1 MENIIEINGVR
12 YIREDL
18 ATTSDTSIS
27 IVPKIEVDYTFTE
40 ECIVETDLYC
50 WAASRIKRDDGTFYD
65 SVSVKVT
72 TKKGGRPNWKDDYW
86 DNMNWFV
93 GILNGNNESLPD
105 LIEAVPEP
113 EQRAVFVDML
123 KKLIE
128 IGWMKGETK

>member
-1 MENIIEINGVR
+1 
-12 YIREDL
+12 L
-18 ATTSDTSIS
+18 ATTSNTSIS

-72 TKKGGRPNWKDDYW
+72 TNKGREVYYG

-113 EQRAVFVDML
+113 EQRAVFIDML

-128 IGWMKGETK
+128 IGWMK

>member
-18 ATTSDTSIS
+18 ATTSNTSIS

-72 TKKGGRPNWKDDYW
+72 TNKGREVYYG

-113 EQRAVFVDML
+113 EQRAVFIDML

-128 IGWMKGETK
+128 IGWMK